1 MVERKSLFAGLF
13 AFVCSLAWAEVI
25 DLNGVARTVGADEY
39 AAEFTNTSETLAEL
53 TIENVEAAEF
63 SGKIS
68 GNIKLVKVGAG
79 QLDITTVN
87 DFTGGVDLR
96 AGIINFTVA
105 GSLGSGKVT
114 ISSGATLR
122 LGAAVEC
129 SNPIHLMASGS
140 KLISANASSKFMGDI
155 TGESGITFTP
165 DHSGNKKHFT
175 VYGSVT
181 IPDGVVKAAYRQETY
196 VNFRGPVKVKAVDGN
211 NGGGHV
217 AAFRFYSNEN
227 MWQYFQ
233 FRRYNNSSY
242 APYFAAGAIPV
253 TSYINMKNRTST
265 SYGFSIDGDQCFKY
279 LQFTTPDKGCAH
291 LKANSLSTVTLG
303 SEVEVT
309 GSQSGTAYIFEG
321 SSLSLVYSPEN
332 TDSPWTIASGTST
345 MKGTLT
351 VERGILSIEG
361 SATFANVPKITVNE
375 SGVFSC
381 TSTGTTPLNS
391 LKHIELSEEATFN
404 VGEGIEIS
412 LDSFLVDGKPPRAF
426 GWFTGSDNE
435 NPVEGDQKSIPQIK
449 GTGRIYIPFQGSAT
463 EATWDGGAGESDTLV
478 TTAANWDGDT
488 LPDFSGG
495 LTAAFATGGKV
506 ATFTSVSSLDAI
518 NFSAEEGFTLNAQD
532 ENAKV
537 VLASGIAVAENS
549 GETVVTNTLDVPLHM
564 TGEQNWQTPANT
576 VLEIRKP
583 ITSETSTLFILG
595 GRGSYDIYSTNT
607 FSGSVKL
614 TNGLTRVFTKR
625 GAFGVSEDGSN
636 VALQNNQGA
645 RLTLYGTEIDK
656 PFTLSKP
663 AGNNAGGLTFAA
675 GASNA
680 FLKAFTAGHNWT
692 PSPAHG
698 AVIAFLGET
707 TIGSYFR
714 PDMTAGSVKM
724 IFGGR
729 ASFGTGSQFYGGTTV
744 FKSSSNTLANVEGTD
759 KSLVYVRVNTT
770 LDLQAPDCFKNTPNV
785 TMANQDGRNESY
797 IRLNG
802 NDQSFGNLNIVNPYG
817 YITTPSDKPATF
829 AFDQTSDWTPRA
841 DVFQGPISLSK
852 GGMATVTIN
861 SSMQTTGDDL
871 TVTGGTLAFGES
883 GVLSSVTNITV
894 SGEGSLVTLV
904 SKANLPNHKKSILR
918 LNDGG
923 KLQIPSGMN
932 LKVAE
937 LYIDGNKRRDGN
949 YTAGNAADIVAGE
962 GSLIVGSPAFKIII
976 R

>member
-13 AFVCSLAWAEVI
+13 AFVCSWAWAEVI

-53 TIENVEAAEF
+53 TIDVAEAVSF

-68 GNIKLVKVGAG
+68 GNIKLVKAGAG

-87 DFTGGVDLR
+87 DFTGGVDLK
-96 AGIINFTVA
+96 AGTINFTVA

-114 ISSGATLR
+114 ISSGATLQ

-129 SNPIHLMASGS
+129 ANPIHLMADGSIVKFNITSGTAVY
-140 KLISANASSKFMGDI
+140 KGDI
-155 TGESGITFTP
+155 TGEEGVTSFTP
-165 DHSGNKKHFT
+165 YSVNKNASPRFK
-175 VYGSVT
+175 
-181 IPDGVVKAAYRQETY
+181 GVIDLPNAALSNSKSIREGWMY
-196 VNFRGPVKVKAVDGN
+196 FDGPVKVKSI
-211 NGGGHV
+211 GHTSDNKSG
-217 AAFRFYSNEN
+217 FYFSSPENSWNFVNYNVTGSNRKMTFSDN
-227 MWQYFQ
+227 
-233 FRRYNNSSY
+233 
-242 APYFAAGAIPV
+242 AIPHR
-253 TSYINMKNRTST
+253 SYITQTSGT
-265 SYGFSIDGDQCFKY
+265 KRGY
-279 LQFTTPDKGCAH
+279 QFNVRGAQSLVYYSHRD
-291 LKANSLSTVTLG
+291 NSKTMILNAEDNAVVTLG
-303 SEVEVT
+303 SECEAT
-309 GSQSGTAYIFEG
+309 GTTQF
-321 SSLSLVYSPEN
+321 SSNYKFTGPLSLVYSPEN
-332 TDSPWTIASGTST
+332 ADSPWTIASGAST

-381 TSTGTTPLNS
+381 TSTGTTPLKS
-391 LKHIELSEEATFN
+391 LKQIELSEEATFN

-478 TTAANWDGDT
+478 TTAANWDGET
-488 LPDFSGG
+488 LPDFS
-495 LTAAFATGGKV
+495 FATGGKV
-506 ATFTSVSSLDAI
+506 ATFAAVSSLDAI

-532 ENAKV
+532 ENTKV

-614 TNGLTRVFTKR
+614 TNGLTRVFTKS

-785 TMANQDGRNESY
+785 TMANESGRNESY

-861 SSMQTTGDDL
+861 SSMQTTGGDL

-894 SGEGSLVTLV
+894 SGEGSLVSLV
-904 SKANLPNHKKSILR
+904 SKANLPNHKESILR

-937 LYIDGNKRRDGN
+937 LYIDGYKRRDGN

>member
-13 AFVCSLAWAEVI
+13 AFVCSWAWAEVI
-25 DLNGVARTVGADEY
+25 DLNGSARTVGADEY

-53 TIENVEAAEF
+53 TVENAEAAEF

-68 GNIKLVKVGAG
+68 GNIKLVKTGAG

-87 DFTGGVDLR
+87 DFTGGVDLK
-96 AGIINFTVA
+96 AGTINFTVA

-114 ISSGATLR
+114 ISSGAILR

-140 KLISANASSKFMGDI
+140 IVKFAVNNVNGFFSGDI
-155 TGESGITFTP
+155 VGESGITFTP
-165 DHSGNKKHFT
+165 QLSAKGKNYSFT
-175 VYGSVT
+175 SAIT
-181 IPDGVVKAAYRQETY
+181 IPEGTLSTPGYQETY
-196 VNFRGPVKVKAVDGN
+196 ITFKGPVSVKTVKQSSSAN
-211 NGGGHV
+211 R
-217 AAFRFYSNEN
+217 AALRFLSS
-227 MWQYFQ
+227 Q
-233 FRRYNNSSY
+233 NSWMSFVLNRASGTY
-242 APYFAAGAIPV
+242 APFFAEGAIPNG
-253 TSYINMKNRTST
+253 SYIKMEGTNSRGIEINGNQK
-265 SYGFSIDGDQCFKY
+265 FKY
-279 LQFTTPDKGCAH
+279 ITH
-291 LKANSLSTVTLG
+291 SRANYSASVTAKSESVVTVG
-303 SEVEVT
+303 SESEST
-309 GSQSGTAYIFEG
+309 GNPQTTQGFIFAG
-321 SSLSLVYSPEN
+321 SLSLVYAPEL
-332 TDSPWTIASGTST
+332 DESIWTIASGAST
-345 MKGTLT
+345 MTGSLI
-351 VERGILSIEG
+351 VERGVLSIEG
-361 SATFANVPKITVNE
+361 TATFANVPKITVNE

-381 TSTGTTPLNS
+381 TSTGTTPLKS

-404 VGEGIEIS
+404 IGEGIEIS

-435 NPVEGDQKSIPQIK
+435 SPVEGDQKSIPQIK
-449 GTGRIYIPFQGSAT
+449 GAGRIYIPFQGSAT

-478 TTAANWDGDT
+478 TTAANWDDDT

-495 LTAAFATGGKV
+495 LTATFATGGKV

-663 AGNNAGGLTFAA
+663 TGNNAGGLTFAA

-785 TMANQDGRNESY
+785 TMANQEGRNESY

-861 SSMQTTGDDL
+861 SSMQTTGGDL
-871 TVTGGTLAFGES
+871 MVTGGTLAFGES

>member
-13 AFVCSLAWAEVI
+13 AFVCSWAWAEVI
-25 DLNGVARTVGADEY
+25 DLNGSARTVGADEY

-53 TIENVEAAEF
+53 TVENAEAAEF

-68 GNIKLVKVGAG
+68 GNIKLVKAGAG

-114 ISSGATLR
+114 ISSGATLQ

-129 SNPIHLMASGS
+129 SNPIHLMANGS
-140 KLISANASSKFMGDI
+140 IVKFNITSSTAVYKGDI
-155 TGESGITFTP
+155 TGEEGVTSFTP
-165 DHSGNKKHFT
+165 YSVNKNASPRFKGMIDLPNATLSNSKSIKEGWMYF
-175 VYGSVT
+175 
-181 IPDGVVKAAYRQETY
+181 D
-196 VNFRGPVKVKAVDGN
+196 GPVKVKSI
-211 NGGGHV
+211 GHTSDNKSG
-217 AAFRFYSNEN
+217 FYFSSPENSWNFVNYNVTGSNKK
-227 MWQYFQ
+227 MT
-233 FRRYNNSSY
+233 
-242 APYFAAGAIPV
+242 FADGAIPSQSYFTQ
-253 TSYINMKNRTST
+253 TSATRRPYQFDVRGVQSFLYFTHDNTSKT
-265 SYGFSIDGDQCFKY
+265 MTLNATDN
-279 LQFTTPDKGCAH
+279 AV
-291 LKANSLSTVTLG
+291 VTLG
-303 SEVEVT
+303 SECEAT
-309 GSQSGTAYIFEG
+309 GKTQF
-321 SSLSLVYSPEN
+321 SSNYKFTGPLSLVYSPEN
-332 TDSPWTIASGTST
+332 ADSPWTIASGASIMT
-345 MKGTLT
+345 GALT
-351 VERGILSIEG
+351 VNRGILSIEG
-361 SATFANVPKITVNE
+361 TATFVNVPKITVNE

-381 TSTGTTPLNS
+381 TSTGTTPLKS

-412 LDSFLVDGKPPRAF
+412 LDSFLIDGKPPRAF

-495 LTAAFATGGKV
+495 LTATFATGGKV

-549 GETVVTNTLDVPLHM
+549 GEAVVTNTLDVPLHM
-564 TGEQNWQTPANT
+564 TGEQSWQAAANT
-576 VLEIRKP
+576 VLEVREKVS
-583 ITSETSTLFILG
+583 SEAATKLIFDGEGT
-595 GRGSYDIYSTNT
+595 YAIYSTNT
-607 FSGSVKL
+607 FSGSVLLSKG
-614 TNGLTRVFTKR
+614 TTRVYSKE
-625 GAFGVSEDGSN
+625 GAFGLPSEGN
-636 VALQNNQGA
+636 RVELNHKTGGEL
-645 RLTLYGTEIDK
+645 RLYGTTIEKDFVLTK
-656 PFTLSKP
+656 YGASDN
-663 AGNNAGGLTFAA
+663 GAGGLYFAA
-675 GASNA
+675 GSSNV
-680 FLKAFTAGHNWT
+680 FAGT
-692 PSPAHG
+692 
-698 AVIAFLGET
+698 V
-707 TIGSYFR
+707 TIGDNWAPVFPKDAWIVFKNGGRIGTYFR
-714 PDMTAGSVKM
+714 PDGTKGGVKL
-724 IFGGR
+724 IFDGKPV
-729 ASFGTGSQFYGGTTV
+729 SFGTGSQFYGGVTR
-744 FKSSSNTLANVEGTD
+744 FKVSSNSVDE
-759 KSLVYVRVNTT
+759 VYVRVNTS
-770 LDLQAPDCFKNTPNV
+770 LDLQAADCFKNTPNL
-785 TMANQDGRNESY
+785 TMANQSGRNESY
-797 IRLNG
+797 VYLNG

-852 GGMATVTIN
+852 GGTATVTIN
-861 SSMQTTGDDL
+861 SSMQTTGGDL
-871 TVTGGTLAFGES
+871 TVRGGTLAFGES

>member
-1 MVERKSLFAGLF
+1 LFAGLF
-13 AFVCSLAWAEVI
+13 AFVCSWAWAEVI

-53 TIENVEAAEF
+53 TIDAAEPDSF

-68 GNIKLVKVGAG
+68 GNVKLVKTGTA

-87 DFTGGVDLR
+87 DFTGGVDLK
-96 AGIINFTVA
+96 AGTINFTVA

-114 ISSGATLR
+114 ISNGATLQ

-129 SNPIHLMASGS
+129 SNSIHLMASES
-140 KLISANASSKFMGDI
+140 IVKFAVNNVNGFFSGDI
-155 TGESGITFTP
+155 TGESGITFAP
-165 DHSGNKKHFT
+165 QISAKGKYYSFT
-175 VYGSVT
+175 SAIT
-181 IPDGVVKAAYRQETY
+181 IPEGVLSTPGQKLQESYIT
-196 VNFRGPVKVKAVDGN
+196 FKGPVSVKTVKQSSSSN
-211 NGGGHV
+211 R
-217 AAFRFYSNEN
+217 AALKFLSS
-227 MWQYFQ
+227 Q
-233 FRRYNNSSY
+233 NSWTSFVLNRASGTY
-242 APYFAAGAIPV
+242 APFFAEGAIPNE
-253 TSYINMKNRTST
+253 SYIKMEGSNSRGVEIQGNQKFKYITHSKSDRTSVIT
-265 SYGFSIDGDQCFKY
+265 AISK
-279 LQFTTPDKGCAH
+279 
-291 LKANSLSTVTLG
+291 STVTLG
-303 SEVEVT
+303 SEVEAT
-309 GSQSGTAYIFEG
+309 GSQSGTAYIFAG

-332 TDSPWTIASGTST
+332 ADSPWTIASGAST
-345 MKGTLT
+345 MTGALT
-351 VERGILSIEG
+351 VNRGVLSIEG
-361 SATFANVPKITVNE
+361 TATFANVPQITVNE

-381 TSTGTTPLNS
+381 TSTGTTPLKS

-435 NPVEGDQKSIPQIK
+435 NPVEGDQKSIPQIT
-449 GTGRIYIPFQGSAT
+449 GTGRIYIPFQGGAT

-488 LPDFSGG
+488 LPDFEGG
-495 LTAAFATGGKV
+495 LTATFATGGKV
-506 ATFTSVSSLDAI
+506 ATFTSVSSLDAL

-537 VLASGIAVAENS
+537 VLANGIAVAENS

-576 VLEIRKP
+576 VLEVREKVS
-583 ITSETSTLFILG
+583 SEAATKLTFDG
-595 GRGSYDIYSTNT
+595 EGTYAIYSTNT
-607 FSGSVKL
+607 FTGSILLSKG
-614 TNGLTRVFTKR
+614 TTRVYSKE
-625 GAFGVSEDGSN
+625 GAFGLPSEGN
-636 VALQNNQGA
+636 RVELNHKTGGE
-645 RLTLYGTEIDK
+645 LCLYGTTIEKDFVLTK
-656 PFTLSKP
+656 YGSTDN
-663 AGNNAGGLTFAA
+663 GAGGLYFAA
-675 GASNA
+675 GSSNV
-680 FLKAFTAGHNWT
+680 FAGT
-692 PSPAHG
+692 
-698 AVIAFLGET
+698 V
-707 TIGSYFR
+707 TIGDNWAPVFPKDACIVFKNGGRIGTYFR
-714 PDMTAGSVKM
+714 PDGTKGGVKL
-724 IFGGR
+724 IFDGKPV
-729 ASFGTGSQFYGGTTV
+729 SFGTGSQFYGGVTT
-744 FKSSSNTLANVEGTD
+744 FKVSSNYVDA
-759 KSLVYVRVNTT
+759 VYVRVNTH
-770 LDLQAPDCFKNTPNV
+770 LDLQAPDCFKNTPDL
-785 TMANQDGRNESY
+785 TMANQSGRNESY

-802 NDQSFGNLNIVNPYG
+802 NDQAFGNLNIANPYG
-817 YITTPSDKPATF
+817 YITTSSDKPATL

-852 GGMATVTIN
+852 GGTATVTIN
-861 SSMQTTGDDL
+861 SSLLATGGDL
-871 TVTGGTLAFGES
+871 TVRGGTLAFGES

-937 LYIDGNKRRDGN
+937 LYIDGYKRRDGN

>member
-13 AFVCSLAWAEVI
+13 AFVCSWAWAEVI

-53 TIENVEAAEF
+53 TIDVAEAVSF

-68 GNIKLVKVGAG
+68 GNVKLVKTGTA

-87 DFTGGVDLR
+87 DFTGGVDLK
-96 AGIINFTVA
+96 AGTINFTVA
-105 GSLGSGKVT
+105 GSLGSGVVT
-114 ISSGATLR
+114 ISNGATLQ

-140 KLISANASSKFMGDI
+140 IVKFAVNNVNGFFSGDI
-155 TGESGITFTP
+155 TGGNGITFAP
-165 DHSGNKKHFT
+165 QLSAKGKYYSFT
-175 VYGSVT
+175 SAIT
-181 IPDGVVKAAYRQETY
+181 IPEGVLSTPGQDRQESYIT
-196 VNFRGPVKVKAVDGN
+196 FKGPVSVKTVKQSSSSN
-211 NGGGHV
+211 R
-217 AAFRFYSNEN
+217 AALKFLSPEN
-227 MWQYFQ
+227 SWTSFVLN
-233 FRRYNNSSY
+233 RASGTY
-242 APYFAAGAIPV
+242 APFFAEGAIPNE
-253 TSYINMKNRTST
+253 SYIKMEGANSRGVEIQGNQKFKYITHSKSDRTSVIT
-265 SYGFSIDGDQCFKY
+265 AISK
-279 LQFTTPDKGCAH
+279 
-291 LKANSLSTVTLG
+291 STVTLG
-303 SEVEVT
+303 SEVEEI
-309 GSQSGTAYIFEG
+309 GSQSRTAYKFEG
-321 SSLSLVYSPEN
+321 SSLSLVYSPQN
-332 TDSPWTIASGTST
+332 ADSPWTIASGAST
-345 MKGTLT
+345 MTGALT
-351 VERGILSIEG
+351 VNRGRLSIEG
-361 SATFANVPKITVNE
+361 TATFSNVSKITVNE

-381 TSTGTTPLNS
+381 TSTETTPLKS

-435 NPVEGDQKSIPQIK
+435 SPVEGDQKSIPQIK
-449 GTGRIYIPFQGSAT
+449 GKGRIYIPFQGSAT

-488 LPDFSGG
+488 LPDFTGG
-495 LTAAFATGGKV
+495 LTATFATGGKV

-537 VLASGIAVAENS
+537 VLANGIAVAENS

-564 TGEQNWQTPANT
+564 TGGQNWQTPANT

-595 GRGSYDIYSTNT
+595 GRGNYDIYSTNT

-770 LDLQAPDCFKNTPNV
+770 LDLQAPDCFKNTPDL
-785 TMANQDGRNESY
+785 TMANQNGRNESY

-829 AFDQTSDWTPRA
+829 AFDQRSDWTPRA

-852 GGMATVTIN
+852 GGTATVTIN
-861 SSMQTTGDDL
+861 SSLLATGGDL
-871 TVTGGTLAFGES
+871 TVRGGTLAFGES

-937 LYIDGNKRRDGN
+937 LYIDGYKRRDGN